1 MPASRHRALLTAL
14 LLMPLAA
21 SAHTGMRQAGFS
33 VGFAHPFGGIDH
45 LLAMIAV
52 GALAMRFD
60 GWQRW
65 LLPVSFL
72 SAMIFGGVLGA
83 THVTLPFVEGFIALS
98 LVVFGGTLLIA
109 RTPRFAVA
117 AIAVGAF
124 AIFHGHA
131 HGTEMGG
138 ASPLSYGIGFVV
150 ATALLHAAGMLV
162 ASRLTT
168 PTDLPLA
175 PTRVAGAIVA
185 VVGVGLM
192 AV

>member
-1 MPASRHRALLTAL
+1 MSAQRTRALLTAL
-14 LLMPLAA
+14 LLVPIAA
-21 SAHTGMRQAGFS
+21 SAHTATGESGLM
-33 VGFAHPFGGIDH
+33 VGLAHPFGGIDH

-52 GALAMRFD
+52 GALAMRFS

-72 SAMIFGGVLGA
+72 SAMMFGGLLGA
-83 THVTLPFVEGFIALS
+83 SHVTLPFVEGFIALS

-109 RTPRFAVA
+109 RTPRFALA
-117 AIAVGAF
+117 AIVVGAF

-131 HGTEMGG
+131 HGAEMGSV
-138 ASPLSYGIGFVV
+138 APLSYGCGFLI

-168 PTDLPLA
+168 SAGFPCA
-175 PTRVAGAIVA
+175 PIRIAGAIVA
-185 VVGVGLM
+185 TAGLALM
-192 AV
+192 TS